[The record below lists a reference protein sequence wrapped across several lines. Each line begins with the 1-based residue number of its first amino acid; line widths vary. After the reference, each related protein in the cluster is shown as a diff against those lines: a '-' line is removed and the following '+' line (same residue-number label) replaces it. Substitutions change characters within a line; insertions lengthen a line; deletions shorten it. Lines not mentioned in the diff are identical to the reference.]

1 MGRLALVTALD
12 VLRGRLDEDMAP
24 LRAALPE
31 AEEAAWDDPA
41 VDWRRYDL
49 AVIRSTWGYMDR
61 LPAFLDWID
70 RASRAVR
77 LLNPPDVLRRNTDK
91 RYLRDFERAGVPIVP
106 THVVE
111 PGQEVEIPFD
121 GEVVVKPAVGAGSI
135 DVSRHGAAP
144 AAVAAA
150 RRLLAAGRAVLIQ
163 PYLKDVDRDG
173 ETGLVFI
180 DGRYSHAIR
189 KGPMLRP
196 AAEKVGGLFVKEE
209 ISRRDPSAA
218 ERALAERVLAAAGP
232 ALLYARVDLAPGP
245 RLLEF
250 EATEPSLFLSTAPG
264 SAARLAEA
272 IRRRADLPS

>member
-1 MGRLALVTALD
+1 MRIALVTALD

-41 VDWRRYDL
+41 VDWSRYAL
-49 AVIRSTWGYMDR
+49 AVVRSTWGYMDR

-77 LLNPPDVLRRNTDK
+77 LLNPPEVLRRNTDK
-91 RYLRDFERAGVPIVP
+91 RYLREFEQAGIPIVP
-106 THVVE
+106 THVLE
-111 PGQEVEIPFD
+111 PGQDVEIPFD

-135 DVSRHGAAP
+135 GVSRHAEP
-144 AAVAAA
+144 AAAADAA
-150 RRLLAAGRAVLIQ
+150 RRLLAAGRTALVQ
-163 PYLKDVDRDG
+163 PYLGDVDRDG

-180 DGRYSHAIR
+180 EGRFSHAIR

-196 AAEKVGGLFVKEE
+196 AAERVGGLFVKED
-209 ISRRDPSAA
+209 IARREPSAA

-272 IRRRADLPS
+272 IRRRAHLPS